1 VKRALLVVLVL
12 VATATAGPRHRVIVL
27 PIDGNADAA
36 TRTKLTQSVQ
46 KLARVIDGEIA
57 PGNTTL
63 AETAAAVGCDPEKP
77 ACIDQVRTTLGYD
90 ELVYGTATKKDAD
103 VTVVV
108 HRATKGKE
116 PRSVTATF
124 GAKDPPERVEATLLP
139 LFSSN
144 ASTGT
149 TPPPP
154 PPPPVTDDKDKD
166 KDKPPETTDQG
177 ATQAQTATTPTTT
190 AQADTGTQ
198 VTGTQ
203 DLTTP
208 PEGKDHLRRNLA
220 LTAAGGG
227 ALMVL
232 IGLGLWSSASGL
244 QDDIDN
250 HPTDS
255 VEDLQDLVAL
265 EDKAQKRAI
274 YGDLI
279 VVGGLALGGYGGW
292 ILWKDHKAQHMSVT
306 PTPTDGGAAVTFTF
320 VGGNW

>member
-1 VKRALLVVLVL
+1 VKRALLVVLAL
-12 VATATAGPRHRVIVL
+12 VAPATAGPRHKVIVL

-36 TRTKLTQSVQ
+36 TRTKLSQSVQ
-46 KLARVIDGEIA
+46 RLARVIEGEVS

-63 AETAAAVGCDPEKP
+63 TETAAAVGCDPEKP
-77 ACIDQVRTTLGYD
+77 ACIEQVRTTLGYD
-90 ELVYGTATKKDAD
+90 EIIYGTATKKDSD
-103 VTVVV
+103 ITVVV
-108 HRATKGKE
+108 HRSAKSKE

-124 GAKDPPERVEATLLP
+124 GAKDPPEKVEPTLLP
-139 LFSSN
+139 LFS
-144 ASTGT
+144 APTAATT

-154 PPPPVTDDKDKD
+154 PPPPTEDKDKD
-166 KDKPPETTDQG
+166 KDKQPETTDQST
-177 ATQAQTATTPTTT
+177 TQTQSQTATTTT

-203 DLTTP
+203 DLTTQ
-208 PEGKDHLRRNLA
+208 PEGKNHLRRNLA

-232 IGLGLWSSASGL
+232 IGLGLWSSASSL
-244 QDDIDN
+244 QGDIDN

-274 YGDLI
+274 YGDII
-279 VVGGLALGGYGGW
+279 VLGGLALGGYGGW

>member
-1 VKRALLVVLVL
+1 MKRALLVVLAL
-12 VATATAGPRHRVIVL
+12 VAPATAGPRHRVIVL

-46 KLARVIDGEIA
+46 RLARVIDGEVA

-77 ACIDQVRTTLGYD
+77 ACVDQVRTTLGYD
-90 ELVYGTATKKDAD
+90 EVVYGSATKKDAD
-103 VTVVV
+103 ITVVV
-108 HRATKGKE
+108 HRSAKGKE
-116 PRSVTATF
+116 PRSVTATL
-124 GAKDPPERVEATLLP
+124 GAKDAAEKVEPTLLP
-139 LFSSN
+139 LFSG
-144 ASTGT
+144 GT
-149 TPPPP
+149 TAATPTPPP
-154 PPPPVTDDKDKD
+154 TTEDKQPD
-166 KDKPPETTDQG
+166 TTEQST
-177 ATQAQTATTPTTT
+177 TQAQTQATTTT
-190 AQADTGTQ
+190 AQADGGTQ

-203 DLTTP
+203 DMTTP
-208 PEGKDHLRRNLA
+208 PATEGKTHLRRNLA

-232 IGLGLWSSASGL
+232 IGLGLWSSASSL
-244 QDDIDN
+244 QGDIDN

-265 EDKAQKRAI
+265 EDKAQSRAI
-274 YGDLI
+274 YGDLM
-279 VVGGLALGGYGGW
+279 VLGGLALGGVGGW

-306 PTPTDGGAAVTFTF
+306 PTPVDGGAAVTFSF